1 MPTIKITLTFT
12 LAQAL
17 ALDRAAGQTTSMPD
31 AMEATYPT
39 KRERDVAYRAHQ
51 KLADAI
57 VNAGGYSA
65 ARTTDWR

>member
-1 MPTIKITLTFT
+1 MNIKITLT

-17 ALDRAAGQTTSMPD
+17 ALDRAASQCTSMPD

-39 KRERDVAYRAHQ
+39 KRERDVAYRAHE

-57 VNAGGYSA
+57 ANAGGYSA
-65 ARTTDWR
+65 GKATP